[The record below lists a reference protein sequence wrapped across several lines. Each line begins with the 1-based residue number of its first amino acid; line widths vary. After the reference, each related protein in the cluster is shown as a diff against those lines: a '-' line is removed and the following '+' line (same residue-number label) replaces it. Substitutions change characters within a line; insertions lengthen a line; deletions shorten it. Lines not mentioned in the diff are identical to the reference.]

1 MLLLFKRRFTLP
13 PSSLTTTEASRL
25 AWCEGS
31 VYLIFLARSCKQ
43 WCTCCKHLSTNCID
57 TIKKFRIF
65 CTMLDIS
72 IQNQGP
78 WSSVKKFY
86 IIWSLN
92 NTMWSTVIGV
102 TKQKF
107 IRRRHGLYF
116 DTVYIEA
123 GSLALIIFHS
133 IWFDQSEVL
142 LEHLNVFVCL
152 WNTHPHSLAWAVWDC
167 ILRGFL
173 FICLKSNWTQLLHL
187 NANTCYFG
195 NNRLVEHFEYI
206 WNFRWLFA
214 RQNW

>member
-1 MLLLFKRRFTLP
+1 MLLLFRRRFTLP

-116 DTVYIEA
+116 DTVYIEVEL
-123 GSLALIIFHS
+123 LALIISPFDMVWS
-133 IWFDQSEVL
+133 IWSVLRTFKSICVLVKHSPAQSGL
-142 LEHLNVFVCL
+142 SCLRLHSPRLSFHL
-152 WNTHPHSLAWAVWDC
+152 SE
-167 ILRGFL
+167 
-173 FICLKSNWTQLLHL
+173 KQL
-187 NANTCYFG
+187 NATPSSQCKHM
-195 NNRLVEHFEYI
+195 LL
-206 WNFRWLFA
+206 WK
-214 RQNW
+214 